1 MGWYGPL
8 QPGEEEHLE
17 NKWKHARKKKKRTEQ
32 SFGASFLLARWS
44 SCWGGAGG
52 AAWDRLVEISI
63 EQQKG
68 KDSFQK
74 GVNIWSDFFF
84 FNRRQLSHSIQGH
97 SKQEMTT
104 GIAPQ
109 SVLAEG
115 SQLEAHPGMS
125 VWSFDYTQPGKVWK
139 DRTKS
144 HGCTC
149 NSPCHT
155 GQGDRNLILPGT
167 LTSLFTLLWWPKVH
181 RDFYLLQEVFLETV
195 LQEVI
200 LNPQAKFLMTWIVMN
215 QAEQRWGL
223 WLLPTKILTSLAY
236 WEPKVLV
243 EGSSYFL
250 IRTWVQCLE
259 NPEAHS
265 SHHLR
270 IWWK

>member
-1 MGWYGPL
+1 M
-8 QPGEEEHLE
+8 ETC
-17 NKWKHARKKKKRTEQ
+17 KKKKKKNRAEFWCKL
-32 SFGASFLLARWS
+32 SAGKVVLLLRW
-44 SCWGGAGG
+44 CWWGCLGQACGDLHW
-52 AAWDRLVEISI
+52 AAEGEGLISKRCKYLI
-63 EQQKG
+63 R
-68 KDSFQK
+68 F
-74 GVNIWSDFFF
+74 FFF

-125 VWSFDYTQPGKVWK
+125 VWSLDYTQPGEVWK

-149 NSPCHT
+149 NSPCYT

-167 LTSLFTLLWWPKVH
+167 LTSLLTLLWWPKVH

-200 LNPQAKFLMTWIVMN
+200 LNLQAKFLMTWIVMN
-215 QAEQRWGL
+215 QAEQGWGL